1 MGKKYLAILKKDLVL
16 NKKKLITFVSIP
28 LVLYSFFL
36 LVKLS
41 IMYGNLRSIRS
52 ELEENSMVIG
62 YVVSGMLYL
71 ITYTSFSSFQNIFI
85 MNGLDDDKCGW
96 SKFLMTL
103 PMEAK
108 TVARVKTACICGFSI
123 PVMGLFAL
131 MSYFIMKLYGIFE
144 AGLFIRIILV
154 LTGFGI
160 YMGMSTMAILTWTK
174 SYNVGGMLS
183 MIPAVPVAAFFGLK
197 AFKIMEPYSAMAEAD
212 GDNTDS
218 FPQMIQELK
227 SAFTGFF
234 NSYWWLV
241 LLIVSAAA
249 VICHILT
256 VKLYERRV

>member
-1 MGKKYLAILKKDLVL
+1 MLKKDLVL
-16 NKKKLITFVSIP
+16 CKKKLIIFTAVP
-28 LVLYSFFL
+28 LVLYSIFV

-41 IMYGNLRSIRS
+41 MMCGNLRSIRS
-52 ELEENSMVIG
+52 ELEENSTVIG
-62 YVVSGMLYL
+62 YAVSGMLYL

-108 TVARVKTACICGFSI
+108 TVVRVKTACICGFSI
-123 PVMGLFAL
+123 PVMGFFSL

-160 YMGMSTMAILTWTK
+160 YMGMSTLAVMTWSK
-174 SYNVGGMLS
+174 SYNGGGMLS
-183 MIPAVPVAAFFGLK
+183 MFPALPVAAFFGLK
-197 AFKIMEPYSAMAEAD
+197 AFKIMKPYTAMAEAD

-227 SAFTGFF
+227 TAFTGFF
-234 NSYWWLV
+234 NSYWWLMV
-241 LLIVSAAA
+241 VIVTAAA
-249 VICHILT
+249 VICHIIT